1 MKGRARRRFAATV
14 VAGAALVVALAAGPG
29 FTASLGLAGSG
40 AGDGAGAVSGFTVSD
55 VDYVLGDDPSALD
68 AVAFTLDPAAAGAE
82 IQVRLLSDAG
92 AWYPCSTDGAAVRCD
107 TSSPPVALAEID
119 ELRVVAAD

>member
-1 MKGRARRRFAATV
+1 MKGRALRRFAATT
-14 VAGAALVVALAAGPG
+14 VAGAALVVALAAAPG
-29 FTASLGLAGSG
+29 FTASLGLDGSG

-55 VDYVLGDDPSALD
+55 VDYVLGDDPSVLD
-68 AVAFTLDPAAAGAE
+68 AVAFTLDPATAGAE
-82 IQVRLLSDAG
+82 IRVRLLSDAG

-107 TSSPPVALAEID
+107 TSSPAVAPAEID